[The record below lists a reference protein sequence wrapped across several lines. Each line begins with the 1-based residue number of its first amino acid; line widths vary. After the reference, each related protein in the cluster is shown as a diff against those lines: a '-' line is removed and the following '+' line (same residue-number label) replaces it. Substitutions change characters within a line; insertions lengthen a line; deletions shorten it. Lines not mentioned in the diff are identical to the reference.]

1 MNTMSTSRSMQSE
14 KMATGEF
21 YKPEVVLDN
30 VARSSKT
37 EEGVIV
43 ISTRDL
49 TGRIGVQNNSLIIG
63 AVVDSTGET
72 GNAALCKLLLL
83 PYGSYTFR
91 KAIPMDN
98 FHLQQDLNLTFE
110 DVKRFIGG
118 HNSIG
123 LANTAE
129 QVLKN
134 FRPGQNAHKAN
145 TVPTGDFDWETT
157 GFRTKFDDI
166 VGDADYEP
174 IAQPIDREI
183 YESYMS
189 DCNLI
194 LEAIK
199 EKRTEEIEMFHVLSE
214 PSKRAQEEA
223 LLKPGPLPTRKKKT
237 VLKIEPMWIV
247 AAACV
252 VLGFGG
258 FTMFSQN
265 AMIMRNDAA
274 QTAATEAPA
283 DQVVAS
289 AQEPAKPTPSASG
302 TAPYAFPNQSTSPPP
317 NPAPAE
323 PPPDTSSDSSSE
335 DDAASLGPAPAPV
348 SAGSANLAPA
358 PAASAAGN
366 DEVMRYSDA
375 VRKNPGDIGARRSL
389 AYAYLVAGNAP
400 ASLEQF
406 YTVMKVQKVDSSEI
420 IEYADNM
427 MAFCGRS
434 AAKQFLTD
442 MVRIDPNSTVL
453 RQKLQSM

>member
-1 MNTMSTSRSMQSE
+1 MQSE
-14 KMATGEF
+14 KMAAGEF

-91 KAIPMDN
+91 KAIPMDS

-118 HNSIG
+118 RNSIG

-166 VGDADYEP
+166 VGDVEYEP

-183 YESYMS
+183 YESYMN

-199 EKRTEEIEMFHVLSE
+199 EKRTEEIEMLHVLSE

-223 LLKPGPLPTRKKKT
+223 LLKPGPLPTRKKKST
-237 VLKIEPMWIV
+237 IKIEPMWVV

-274 QTAATEAPA
+274 QTAAAPEPAPAPA
-283 DQVVAS
+283 DQAGGG
-289 AQEPAKPTPSASG
+289 AQETAKATPTAAG
-302 TAPYAFPNQSTSPPP
+302 TAPYAFPAQSTSPPP
-317 NPAPAE
+317 NPAPPEQPVDSTA
-323 PPPDTSSDSSSE
+323 DSSAE
-335 DDAASLGPAPAPV
+335 DDASSLAPAPTPV
-348 SAGSANLAPA
+348 LAGSPNLAPA

-366 DEVMRYSDA
+366 DEVVRYSDA
-375 VRKNPGDIGARRSL
+375 VRKNPGDISARRSL

-427 MAFCGRS
+427 MAFCGRA

>member
-1 MNTMSTSRSMQSE
+1 
-14 KMATGEF
+14 MATGQF

-30 VARSSKT
+30 VARSTPT

-49 TGRIGVQNNSLIIG
+49 TGRIGVHNNSLIIG

-83 PYGSYTFR
+83 PYGTYTFR

-98 FHLQQDLNLTFE
+98 FHLQQDLNLTFQ
-110 DVKRFIGG
+110 DVKNFIGG

-157 GFRTKFDDI
+157 GFRTKFDD
-166 VGDADYEP
+166 VVDQSEYEP

-183 YESYMS
+183 YESYMK

-199 EKRTEEIEMFHVLSE
+199 EKRTEEIEMLHVLAE
-214 PSKRAQEEA
+214 PRKVAVAEA
-223 LLKPGPLPTRKKKT
+223 LAKPMPLPTRKKKNA
-237 VLKIEPMWIV
+237 VKIEPLWIV

-258 FTMFSQN
+258 FTMLSQN
-265 AMIMRNDAA
+265 ALVMRGDAVQA
-274 QTAATEAPA
+274 ATPEEAGGAPLMAGATAGTQPEQTAAG
-283 DQVVAS
+283 
-289 AQEPAKPTPSASG
+289 K
-302 TAPYAFPNQSTSPPP
+302 APYALPAPSTSPPP
-317 NPAPAE
+317 NPAPPPEPEPAVEESAE
-323 PPPDTSSDSSSE
+323 ENVD
-335 DDAASLGPAPAPV
+335 LGPAPERV
-348 SAGSANLAPA
+348 SSGTANLAPA

-366 DEVMRYSDA
+366 DEVTRYSNA
-375 VRKNPGDIGARRSL
+375 VRKNPGDIAARRSL

-406 YTVMKVQKVDSSEI
+406 YTVMKVQKVDSTEI

-442 MVRIDPNSTVL
+442 MVRMDPNSTVL
-453 RQKLQSM
+453 RQKLQTM